1 MRRTLARLPAACRS
15 ELRCSDAR
23 PSPLRR
29 RARVFAIATAAVLLA
44 GCQSPQRGSGLL
56 EPYRVAVP
64 QGNYVDQSMMGL
76 VKPGMTPEQV
86 RFALGSPLLVSAFH
100 PDRWDYVF
108 RYQFPDGSAIN
119 RRAAV
124 HFRDGRVERI
134 EAEALPAREDPAD
147 PALPGYRPPRRSGR
161 PA

>member
-1 MRRTLARLPAACRS
+1 MRLTPACLPVARRSLWQRGACALA
-15 ELRCSDAR
+15 
-23 PSPLRR
+23 
-29 RARVFAIATAAVLLA
+29 VATAALMLA
-44 GCQSPQRGSGLL
+44 GCQSPQRGSGVFS
-56 EPYRVAVP
+56 PYRVAVP
-64 QGNYVDQSMMGL
+64 QGNYVDLSMLEL
-76 VKPGMTPEQV
+76 VKAGMTPEQV

-124 HFRDGRVERI
+124 HFRDGRVERV

-147 PALPGYRPPRRSGR
+147 PALPGHRPTRRAARST
-161 PA
+161 